1 MEQSLH
7 CSFHCVEQIRSARE
21 QCRLAPHTEGS
32 NANFAPHMDRVR
44 LKHKLHNFSC
54 YLFQYCLIVPENI
67 TIKLSQSCRTFS
79 ICHHLCMHVQS
90 CSRCCV
96 LVQLQFIQA
105 RRSHYAHGTVK
116 GGQGGPT
123 VTARVTCHDGTL
135 FAQAGN

>member
-1 MEQSLH
+1 
-7 CSFHCVEQIRSARE
+7 
-21 QCRLAPHTEGS
+21 
-32 NANFAPHMDRVR
+32 
-44 LKHKLHNFSC
+44 
-54 YLFQYCLIVPENI
+54 
-67 TIKLSQSCRTFS
+67 
-79 ICHHLCMHVQS
+79 MHVQS

-135 FAQAGN
+135 FAQAGNEQISDSNMWLPYPEYCADCMASVGWKMAGWAGC